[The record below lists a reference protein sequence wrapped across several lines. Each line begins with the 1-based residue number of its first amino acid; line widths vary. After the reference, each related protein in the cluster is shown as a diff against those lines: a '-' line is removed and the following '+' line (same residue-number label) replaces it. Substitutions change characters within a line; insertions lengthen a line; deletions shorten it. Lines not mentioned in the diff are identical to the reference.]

1 MEFSVRWSGFK
12 RLPMEIVARVVCG
25 FSRTTRML
33 LSLEGHVAKE
43 PLKQLCFQLHYNV
56 VRKNGK

>member
-1 MEFSVRWSGFK
+1 
-12 RLPMEIVARVVCG
+12 MEIVARVVCG